1 MALVF
6 GEESESTFIRT
17 TVHETTRT
25 PTTTS
30 AQGVVASSP
39 TKPKHSTL
47 NMDPVRSID
56 CLSKLT
62 AEAIERIREECE
74 ENTVLPNLHVT
85 LKQFRLWEAENDLLV
100 EYNSASQEIVV
111 LGPPNPIHQALEVT
125 MNSWL
130 GVIARSL
137 TTATEGYTSIP
148 QYCKSPGQ
156 PCIK

>member
-6 GEESESTFIRT
+6 GEERESTFNRT
-17 TVHETTRT
+17 TVHDTTRT

-39 TKPKHSTL
+39 TKSKHSTF

-62 AEAIERIREECE
+62 VEAIERIREKCE
-74 ENTVLPNLHVT
+74 GNTVLPNLHVT

-111 LGPPNPIHQALEVT
+111 LGPPNPIHQALEFT

-130 GVIARSL
+130 GMVARSL
-137 TTATEGYTSIP
+137 TTVTEAYTNIS